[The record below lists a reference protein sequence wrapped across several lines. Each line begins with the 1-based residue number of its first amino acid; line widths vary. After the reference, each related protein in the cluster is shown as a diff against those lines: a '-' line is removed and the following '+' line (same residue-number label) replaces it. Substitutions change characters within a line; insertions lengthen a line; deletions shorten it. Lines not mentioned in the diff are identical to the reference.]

1 MTNTAVAHTDENQRQ
16 EFQKPWLTN
25 DVQTRRLGYVVVGF
39 LVFVV
44 GGWSACAP
52 IDSAALAPGTVQ
64 VEGKRQAIQH
74 LEGGIVSEIL
84 VATGD
89 IVESG
94 QPLLQLDATRDKA
107 ELQIAQ
113 GRIFNTRAAVDRLSA
128 ERDARSEVQFS
139 AILVEAAAADDRAAA
154 AISRE
159 QSLFDV
165 RTADRVGERSVLEA
179 KKTGMRAVRQAK
191 KQVADSL
198 DSEIDD
204 LADLLAEGFV
214 DKQRLR
220 QLERD
225 RAELLGQIADL
236 DVTLEEVDLQI
247 LQLEKRFK
255 TEVVNELTSALE
267 ELYDLERTFET
278 VSDRVIRSTIRAPVD
293 GELLGLQINAVG
305 AVIGSGDTLMEIVPD
320 ADGLFVET
328 RVSPMDIDRVH
339 VGQPAEVRFSVFKDA
354 YLVSGTLTKLSADRL
369 IDPSSDV
376 AYYEGEVE
384 LVSADLV
391 LLGDV
396 ELIPGMPAE
405 VVIKTG
411 QRTMLG
417 YLTSPMRR
425 IFSKSLT
432 ED

>member
-1 MTNTAVAHTDENQRQ
+1 MTNTELALSDENQRQ
-16 EFQKPWLTN
+16 EFQKPWLSN
-25 DVQTRRLGYVVVGF
+25 DHKTRRLGYVVVAF

-64 VEGKRQAIQH
+64 VEGKRKAIQH

-89 IVESG
+89 VVESG
-94 QPLLQLDATRDKA
+94 QPLLRLDATRDKA

-113 GRIFNTRAAVDRLSA
+113 GRIFNTKAAVDRLSA
-128 ERDARSEVQFS
+128 ERDAQSEVKFS
-139 AILVEAAAADDRAAA
+139 RILVEAAAEDDRAAA

-159 QSLFDV
+159 QSLFAV
-165 RTADRVGERSVLEA
+165 RKADRVGERSVLEA

-191 KQVADSL
+191 QQVAYSL
-198 DSEIDD
+198 DGEIAD
-204 LADLLAEGFV
+204 LADLLADGFV

-236 DVTLEEVDLQI
+236 DVTLEEVDLKI

-255 TEVVNELTSALE
+255 TAVVDELTTTLE

-278 VSDRVIRSTIRAPVD
+278 VSDRVRRSTIRAPVA
-293 GELLGLQINAVG
+293 GELLGLRINAVG

-339 VGQPAEVRFSVFKDA
+339 VEASRGQ
-354 YLVSGTLTKLSADRL
+354 
-369 IDPSSDV
+369 
-376 AYYEGEVE
+376 
-384 LVSADLV
+384 V
-391 LLGDV
+391 LRV
-396 ELIPGMPAE
+396 
-405 VVIKTG
+405 
-411 QRTMLG
+411 
-417 YLTSPMRR
+417 
-425 IFSKSLT
+425 
-432 ED
+432 

>member
-16 EFQKPWLTN
+16 EFQKPWLTT

-159 QSLFDV
+159 QSLVDV

>member
-1 MTNTAVAHTDENQRQ
+1 MTNTALAHTDENQRQ

-25 DVQTRRLGYVVVGF
+25 DVKTRRLGYVLVGF

-64 VEGKRQAIQH
+64 VEGKRKAIQH

-94 QPLLQLDATRDKA
+94 QPLLRLDATRDKA

-179 KKTGMRAVRQAK
+179 KKIGMRAVRQAK

-293 GELLGLQINAVG
+293 GEMLGLQINAVG

-384 LVSADLV
+384 LVSADLA

>member
-1 MTNTAVAHTDENQRQ
+1 MTNTALALSDENQRQ
-16 EFQKPWLTN
+16 EFQKPWLSN
-25 DVQTRRLGYVVVGF
+25 DHKTRRLGYVVVGF

-64 VEGKRQAIQH
+64 VEGKRKAIQH

-84 VATGD
+84 VTTGD

-94 QPLLQLDATRDKA
+94 QPLLRLDATRDKA

-139 AILVEAAAADDRAAA
+139 TILVEAAAADDRAAA

-179 KKTGMRAVRQAK
+179 KKVGMRAVRQAK
-191 KQVADSL
+191 TQVAHSL

-204 LADLLAEGFV
+204 LADLLADGFV

-236 DVTLEEVDLQI
+236 DVTLEEVDLKI

-384 LVSADLV
+384 LVSADLA

>member
-1 MTNTAVAHTDENQRQ
+1 MTNTALALSDENQRQ
-16 EFQKPWLTN
+16 EFQKPWLSN
-25 DVQTRRLGYVVVGF
+25 DHKTRRLGYVVVGF

-64 VEGKRQAIQH
+64 VEGKRKAIQH

-84 VATGD
+84 VTTGD

-94 QPLLQLDATRDKA
+94 HPLLRLDATRDKA

-139 AILVEAAAADDRAAA
+139 TILVEAAAADDRAAA

-179 KKTGMRAVRQAK
+179 KKVGMRAVRQAK
-191 KQVADSL
+191 TQVAHSL

-204 LADLLAEGFV
+204 LADLLADGFV

-236 DVTLEEVDLQI
+236 DVTLEEVDLKI

-339 VGQPAEVRFSVFKDA
+339 VGQQAEVRFSVFKDA

-384 LVSADLV
+384 LVSADLA

>member
-293 GELLGLQINAVG
+293 GELLGLQIKKQ
-305 AVIGSGDTLMEIVPD
+305 IV
-320 ADGLFVET
+320 
-328 RVSPMDIDRVH
+328 
-339 VGQPAEVRFSVFKDA
+339 
-354 YLVSGTLTKLSADRL
+354 
-369 IDPSSDV
+369 
-376 AYYEGEVE
+376 
-384 LVSADLV
+384 
-391 LLGDV
+391 
-396 ELIPGMPAE
+396 
-405 VVIKTG
+405 
-411 QRTMLG
+411 
-417 YLTSPMRR
+417 YLTSQQC
-425 IFSKSLT
+425 T
-432 ED
+432 A